1 MKHLTKLS
9 GLAILAVAAALG
21 QDAPA
26 PTPRGAPA
34 ALLAPGE
41 EKFLAN
47 VRQLTF
53 GGQNAEAYWSAD
65 GRQLIFQSDEGALPC
80 DQIFIMVLPPVPA
93 PVPAPEKREHA

>member
-1 MKHLTKLS
+1 MKRLTGLS

-41 EKFLAN
+41 
-47 VRQLTF
+47 
-53 GGQNAEAYWSAD
+53 
-65 GRQLIFQSDEGALPC
+65 
-80 DQIFIMVLPPVPA
+80 
-93 PVPAPEKREHA
+93 